1 MVARSCGSH
10 GRDRVGMGFS
20 LAFKKY
26 DDVIIIRTVE
36 SEGTMA
42 IHTLGKN
49 SEWLGV
55 FSYAL

>member
-1 MVARSCGSH
+1 MVAMEETG
-10 GRDRVGMGFS
+10 VGMGFS
-20 LAFKKY
+20 LAFKRY
-26 DDVIIIRTVE
+26 DEVIIIRTVE

-55 FSYAL
+55 FRYAL

>member
-1 MVARSCGSH
+1 MEETG
-10 GRDRVGMGFS
+10 VGMGFS
-20 LAFKKY
+20 LAFKRY
-26 DDVIIIRTVE
+26 DEVIIIRTVE

-55 FSYAL
+55 FSYALYLN